1 MSFKK
6 KGEVGFL
13 GSWLELYWW
22 LMRDQGFGVPSVIFD
37 DFENQVREIQLY
49 DYCMLRD
56 AMRGQFI
63 LPKGIRSSFYG
74 WESAVGSERK
84 AHFEEFENTP
94 NISSESQYVL
104 GTREPLLEVFET
116 DKIVSITVEIPGAFN
131 EDIELDT
138 TQNIVM
144 IKVNNEKM
152 NYYKK
157 VELPCNVDVD
167 SAIISY
173 HNGILDIELKKVIV
187 GRWDGIKAN

>member
-13 GSWLELYWW
+13 RSWLELYWW
-22 LMRDQGFGVPSVIFD
+22 LMRDRGFGVPSVIFD

-56 AMRGQFI
+56 TRKEQFI

-74 WESAVGSERK
+74 WGSAVDSEGK
-84 AHFEEFENTP
+84 AHFEEFEKTP

-116 DKIVSITVEIPGAFN
+116 DKIVSITVEILGALK

-138 TQNIVM
+138 TQNSVM

-152 NYYKK
+152 NYCKK
-157 VELPCNVDVD
+157 VELSCSVDVD

-187 GRWDGIKAN
+187 GRGEGIKTN